1 MWLRWRMVRSP
12 RARIGLALMGLLLVL
27 FVVAAVAGGRL
38 LPSEEFFNAALV
50 TPTAFLVYAALS
62 IVGPAAAGGGNELFP
77 AEDVSP
83 HPIRP
88 MTRFVTSV
96 LLAPLNIAWV
106 TQSTALLALTSYVSA
121 SWRGLPAALSIAAL
135 YILAI
140 TVCGQAIAWWLIG
153 VRQTRNGRV
162 ATWIAAG
169 LLAVAALVTARL
181 TDLTDVLDKAPTKPV
196 VFAIL
201 DSAGGVYRTWYPVV
215 TVLLGMIGVGLAAGV
230 AAVAYTTRRPA
241 GAAVE
246 RQARRVARR
255 GPARSLV
262 AELNRIDR
270 ASVWRAGALRRG
282 VIVMGLLPG
291 AATAAVRVD
300 WTSLALTGGL
310 VAAGAGLLFG
320 VNAFCLDGSGGLWLG
335 SLPLPA
341 GAHLLSKAR
350 VIAETCLICCAI
362 TVGAG
367 ATRARGEL
375 SAAAIATVIAAVT
388 ACSAVVVASC
398 IRSSVDK
405 PHRAELRGSRD
416 TPAPPGA
423 MAVYSVR
430 LALRT
435 TLLAMVIAGVGAIG
449 AAWAPLLL
457 AAAVS
462 TLAWLSIRGTLDT
475 FTAPEKRSFVLVTV
489 ASG

>member
-1 MWLRWRMVRSP
+1 MVRS
-12 RARIGLALMGLLLVL
+12 RGARVGLGLMALLLALFVL
-27 FVVAAVAGGRL
+27 AAVAGGRL
-38 LPSEEFFNAALV
+38 GPSDELVNAALV

-62 IVGPAAAGGGNELFP
+62 VVGPAAAGGGNELFP

-121 SWRGLPAALSIAAL
+121 SWKGLPATMTIAVL
-135 YILAI
+135 YILAV

-153 VRQTRNGRV
+153 VRQSRSGRIGTWV
-162 ATWIAAG
+162 ATG
-169 LLAVAALVTARL
+169 LLAMAVLVTTRLTNL
-181 TDLTDVLDKAPTKPV
+181 TDLLDKAPTRPV

-215 TVLLGMIGVGLAAGV
+215 AVLAVLVVAGGVAGV
-230 AAVAYTTRRPA
+230 AAVAYTTRRPV
-241 GAAVE
+241 GAAIE
-246 RQARRVARR
+246 RQARRVPRR
-255 GPARSLV
+255 GPARSLR
-262 AELNRIDR
+262 AELLRIDR
-270 ASVWRAGALRRG
+270 ASVWRAGSLRRG

-291 AATAAVRVD
+291 TATAAVRVD
-300 WTSLALTGGL
+300 WTSLALAGGL

-341 GAHLLSKAR
+341 SEHLLSKAR
-350 VIAETCLICCAI
+350 VIAETCAVCCVI
-362 TVGAG
+362 TVAAG

-375 SAAAIATVIAAVT
+375 TASAVATVVAAVV
-388 ACSAVVVASC
+388 ACCAVVVASC

-405 PHRAELRGSRD
+405 PHRAELRGARD

-423 MAVYSVR
+423 MAGYSAR
-430 LALRT
+430 LAIRT
-435 TLLAMVIAGVGAIG
+435 TLLAMIIAGTGATG
-449 AAWAPLLL
+449 APWAPVAL
-457 AAAVS
+457 ALAMS
-462 TLAWLSIRGTLDT
+462 TLAWLSIRDTLHR
-475 FTAPEKRSFVLVTV
+475 FASPEKRSFVLVTV